1 MIKVGDGRYVCIYVG
16 MAVVRFL
23 YKCGC
28 LSVRSSIGLAKSSL
42 ESINGVNLFGEQGT
56 SSSVIYVDI
65 DAHNRNRTIFESILP
80 RESNSKVCWH
90 GTSPNST
97 DACLLGLYPVC
108 LSVCNL
114 DHPCYIAI

>member
-90 GTSPNST
+90 ESK
-97 DACLLGLYPVC
+97 L
-108 LSVCNL
+108 
-114 DHPCYIAI
+114 H